1 MKSSFKKQA
10 ERFLREQK
18 DYKRW
23 LAVFLCLAVVV
34 TIGTTA
40 ALKYR
45 GIAVTSDDSATDAMH
60 LEQTEGNTEEIP
72 EGMRKHVHTADC
84 YEMQP
89 VLICGMTAPGDETAD
104 GVTAD
109 AGAGDAANAGA
120 ADTTQG
126 HVHTDA
132 CYQVTGGTETLTC
145 RTPEH
150 THGADCYATETVP
163 ETVTEEVTDEAGNVT
178 TVTNTVEKEEKVLTC
193 TTQEHTHGAD
203 CYIVEGG
210 ERTLTCT
217 IPEGA
222 EAAPATVAEA
232 AAVPAATDATAPVSA
247 ESTAPVPE
255 TEGAAAPAGNTD
267 TENTEATG
275 ETVSGH
281 VHTDACYEMQSVLI
295 CGKEEGELELDVS
308 GNDILSDEMNLVQ
321 TAEAG
326 GYKVTVT
333 YSESAEIPESAV
345 LRVTEYDKESD
356 EYARRCEEL
365 EYQPDALLN
374 VGFYDGDKEIEP
386 RKPVLVKITDTNVE
400 EAVNYEIAHF
410 GADGTDEMRIGATET
425 KEGMETEFLLES
437 FSNISLWA
445 NERKVSV
452 SRSADF
458 AALGELAH
466 EKTVEPGAKD
476 TDGNVK
482 YYDLTL
488 NVKGAAGSRPGNAKL
503 DILFVLDTSGS
514 MAWGVDGKGSKGP
527 SRLEQATT
535 SIENLVTDLEADP
548 SINAQYKLITF
559 ASEANTRGA
568 GSWMNG
574 NTLVARLPEGATGGT
589 NYEDA
594 LEEAAAA
601 ISNGRSDAEQ
611 IILFLT
617 DGAPTYYNNSE
628 GKTKGP
634 GSRTDTTC
642 INEAKSGAGKI
653 AATNACEYFY
663 AVGYGAEMT
672 KDTVICSPDWTPKK
686 ILTEVAEET
695 NSSKGYYVETTLD
708 LIQFFEKF
716 KQGLTSISAVDVSFT
731 DALTNKVQLVDLVD
745 EEGKTVD
752 KPAGEVWIPRIEG
765 TKKDGTKIVK
775 EGAAACYDYCGM
787 TVSYGDGDKTKVVV
801 DFADTYVL
809 EENFVYSITA
819 KIAPTKEAQDDYI
832 SNDYKYPEAN
842 TEEGKTAGTGRGEP
856 YTGSESSERP
866 GIYCNTEDGA
876 KVSYKCQEVDEKGN
890 VTSTS
895 DEKVLPY
902 PRPVVQVQG
911 VTPPAQQTQDLPHRK
926 YIKATDETDVYDL
939 TLDVEGSSGGGK
951 YDVLFLVD
959 RSDSMQDR
967 ADLNE
972 SVKELYKKIKEKDR
986 GGQNKYSLVKFDDD
1000 DDLQFDWQN
1009 ASALDEDNIINNL
1022 NIGSRQKD
1030 NETDFADG
1038 LGRVIKQMDKD
1049 AIKNDEAKRVVIFL
1063 TDGIPTDG
1071 NKDETN
1077 DTIDIEEENKA
1088 VEKAKNIGC
1097 DYFYSIHYNVGLNEN
1112 KEVSSH
1118 NVLTQVSSE
1127 AVKSGGVWQVVDEN
1141 NKTVSRSTVD
1151 TIVNAF
1157 MGSGF
1162 TSKNVV
1168 IEDTLSEWVVLNTVE
1183 GTPARMS
1190 IKVENK
1196 EDGTPVKE
1204 VIGDIDNGAT
1214 LVLNDDTGEQHTL
1227 TATYVNGKVRL
1238 DLDSANGSAN
1248 GYELNPD
1255 YRYSVTIQI
1264 RPSDEA
1270 YKEAVKVESSN
1281 GTYNYPDVGGTG
1293 TDADV
1298 KVSNISEKIHG
1309 LHTNTVATVTYKRG
1323 DNTDPVTE
1331 GYQNPVIVPKPAK
1344 LTVKKTI
1351 TSEVMTKE
1359 DFDKLHKGME
1369 FSLDSGE
1376 GDKLPENGTGTSAKG
1391 TDTKTDITYTVY
1403 ERKWVIP
1410 GSHTVQEQN
1419 EVMAGYR
1426 CTTTQKV
1433 NGGSETSST
1442 TASISLEPDGEGLVE
1457 FTNHYDSVEAVIG
1470 LKKLLKDENG
1480 TVRDAAAVDEI
1491 EFSIVKEI
1499 RTIKEDGET
1508 ETTYEPVADFMISDN
1523 GIGKVTKIYD
1533 GYDCGGKNKPEESI
1547 LRLERG
1553 TYIISEKWEK
1563 AGDYTTVYPFKL
1575 VVSNLGEVDVATF
1588 VHENNDD
1595 AVTVGKITL
1604 GTPYDQIVVVN
1615 EIMTLEELRILKVD
1629 GQAAKPYT
1637 EGLSGAEFSLYREDG
1652 TPEGEL
1658 IAKGLKY
1665 EEAAG
1670 FKGLIA
1676 DQRLKNLK
1684 VGKYYLEE
1692 TKAPAGYMLLTDRIE
1707 FTIEVKGR
1715 DLANH
1720 VEVTT
1725 VTPLVVKKQDAYDLA
1740 TSAGRSYDV
1749 EEKDGDSHEVWT
1761 LAITNDTGAELP
1773 VTGGPGTAAYTF
1785 GGLAM
1790 IIAVSLMYGLNMRRK
1805 REKGG
1810 MM

>member
-132 CYQVTGGTETLTC
+132 CYQVTGGTEILTC
-145 RTPEH
+145 TTPEH
-150 THGADCYATETVP
+150 THGADCYATKTVP

-232 AAVPAATDATAPVSA
+232 AAVPAAADAAAPVSA
-247 ESTAPVPE
+247 ESTAPAPE

-326 GYKVTVT
+326 GYTVTVT

-365 EYQPDALLN
+365 GYQPDAVLN
-374 VGFYDGDKEIEP
+374 VGFYDGDEEIEP
-386 RKPVLVKITDTNVE
+386 KKPVLVKITDTNVE
-400 EAVNYEIAHF
+400 EAANYEITHF

-425 KEGMETEFLLES
+425 KEGMETEFFLES
-437 FSNISLWA
+437 FSNISVWA
-445 NERKVSV
+445 NERRASV
-452 SRSADF
+452 SRSSDF

-466 EKTVEPGAKD
+466 EKTVEPGTTRD
-476 TDGNVK
+476 ENGNVK

-514 MAWGVDGKGSKGP
+514 MAWGVEGKGSKGP

-535 SIENLVTDLEADP
+535 SIKNLVTDLEADT

-574 NTLVARLPEGATGGT
+574 DTLVARLPEGATGGT

-601 ISNGRSDAEQ
+601 ISDGRSDAEQ
-611 IILFLT
+611 IVLFLT
-617 DGAPTYYNNSE
+617 DGAPTYYNDDK

-642 INEAKSGAGKI
+642 ISEAVNGAQKI

-672 KDTVICSPDWTPKK
+672 KDTIICNPDWTPKE
-686 ILTEVAEET
+686 ILTSVAEGT
-695 NSSKGYYVETTLD
+695 NSSKGHYVETTLD
-708 LIQFFEKF
+708 LTQFFEKF

-731 DALTNKVQLVDLVD
+731 DALTNKVQLVD
-745 EEGKTVD
+745 EEGNFVSGKL
-752 KPAGEVWIPRIEG
+752 AEEVWIPKIEKIENG
-765 TKKDGTKIVK
+765 TTKVVAK
-775 EGAAACYDYCGM
+775 GAAACKEYCGM
-787 TVSYGDGDKTKVVV
+787 TVSYGSDEKKVVV

-819 KIAPTKEAQDDYI
+819 KIAPTKEAKQDYI
-832 SNDYKYPEAN
+832 NNDYKYPEAN

-856 YTGSESSERP
+856 YTGSESSERL

-890 VTSTS
+890 VTSIS
-895 DEKVLPY
+895 DVKELPY
-902 PRPVVQVQG
+902 PRPVVQVLG
-911 VTPPAQQTQDLPHRK
+911 VTPPAQLTQDLPHRK
-926 YIKATDETDVYDL
+926 YIEATSETDVYDL
-939 TLDVEGSSGGGK
+939 TLDVEGSSGGGA

-959 RSDSMQDR
+959 RSDSMQGR

-986 GGQNKYSLVKFDDD
+986 GGKNKYSLVKFDDD
-1000 DDLQFDWQN
+1000 DYLEFDWRE
-1009 ASALDEDNIINNL
+1009 AKDINIDNL

-1030 NETDFADG
+1030 NETDFEDG

-1071 NKDETN
+1071 NRDETN
-1077 DTIDIEEENKA
+1077 DTIDIKEENKA

-1168 IEDTLSEWVVLNTVE
+1168 IEDTLSEWVVPNTVE

-1196 EDGTPVKE
+1196 EGDRVVGEAT
-1204 VIGDIDNGAT
+1204 GDIDNGAT
-1214 LVLNDDTGEQHTL
+1214 LELSDDTGAKHKL
-1227 TATYVNGKVRL
+1227 TARYDKGIGKVTL
-1238 DLDSANGSAN
+1238 DLDSAN
-1248 GYELNPD
+1248 GYELNPN

-1270 YKEAVKVESSN
+1270 YKEAVKVAEGKS
-1281 GTYNYPDVGGTG
+1281 TYKDEGGAG
-1293 TDADV
+1293 TDADI
-1298 KVSNISEKIHG
+1298 KVSNISDGQEG
-1309 LHTNTVATVTYKRG
+1309 LYTNTVATVTYKRG
-1323 DNTDPVTE
+1323 DNTNPVTE

-1351 TSEVMTKE
+1351 TSEVMTEE

-1376 GDKLPENGTGTSAKG
+1376 GDKLPETGTGTSAKD

-1403 ERKWVIP
+1403 DRKWVIP

-1433 NGGSETSST
+1433 NDESETSST
-1442 TASISLEPDGEGLVE
+1442 TASISLEPDVEGLVE

-1533 GYDCGGKNKPEESI
+1533 GYDCGGKNKPEKSI

-1658 IAKGLKY
+1658 IANGLKY

-1720 VEVTT
+1720 VEVTPTTPT